1 MKYLSCVVG
10 TIAGMLLVNNLATA
24 DGLLFVSETKQQAR
38 LSRTLVNVK
47 IYDQIALTTV
57 THEFIN
63 PVKTDSVEV
72 VYMFPL
78 PENAAVTD
86 FAIWRGQQFVSFK
99 LVAADTGGGHQNLPG
114 ENLDPALQNY
124 LFPNPFIF
132 PTVAKE
138 DTFRV
143 RLSYAALLP
152 YDFGAIKYRFPLYSS
167 QFSAGPLDALAMLVT
182 FSTQRTITGMQ
193 TPDYAA
199 GIEQHSPYTATV
211 GYDNANFTPP
221 KDFVIDYTLSQKEV
235 GLFTLTYHDP
245 ADTTET
251 AGYFVLLLEPGE
263 VQPSSVLNKYFTF
276 VLDRSGSMLGVKMEQ
291 AKAAARF
298 CVEHL
303 NPNDFFNIVDFAS
316 DIRVYQNEPVAAT
329 AANISQAVS
338 YIDNIQANGG
348 TNANEALLTGLSQ
361 TIPGGVNQVVF
372 LTDGLPTVGETNT
385 QRILANV
392 RAANKNNASI
402 FVFGVGD
409 YIGQDLLQALADENH
424 GTASYLKENEP
435 ISDII
440 ANFFARISNPVL
452 VDVKLEFDDMQVFD
466 LYPVDLPDIFAGFQ
480 QVIAGRNQTF
490 GSTNITLKGRVA
502 TADTAIVYPNLIF
515 PAQSTEN
522 SFVPKIWAKKKIDYL
537 YARWLKENKPEELKQ
552 QIIALS
558 VKYGVLSPF
567 TQFKPPDPTTAV
579 AEGVLVA
586 QLQAAAVFVSDRPT
600 IRLTW
605 HLEGEAAE
613 IAAIEIYRSD
623 RVNGN
628 YARVATLPPSAVAY
642 DDVTAAP
649 SSNWYYRLDIL
660 MRNGQRISTSIN
672 YQAQAIRLFHLA
684 QNYPNPFSSGA
695 RSRLAGNPKTRL
707 EFYLGQRSAVE
718 LAVYNIRGEQVKILM
733 KESLPAGQHQAE
745 WDGTNTQGR
754 PVASGIY
761 FYRLRTPEFTGTR
774 TMVLAK

>member
-1 MKYLSCVVG
+1 MKYLSCVIGV
-10 TIAGMLLVNNLATA
+10 IAGMLLVTNLATA
-24 DGLLFVSETKQQAR
+24 DGLLFVSKTKQQVR

-63 PVKTDSVEV
+63 PINADSVEV

-86 FAIWRGQQFVSFK
+86 FAIWRDRQFIFFK
-99 LVAADTGGGHQNLPG
+99 LVAADSGGGHQNLPG
-114 ENLDPALQNY
+114 GNLDPALQNY
-124 LFPNPFIF
+124 LLPNPFIF
-132 PTVAKE
+132 PAVAKE

-143 RLSYAALLP
+143 RLSYAMLLP
-152 YDFGAIKYRFPLYSS
+152 YDFGAIKYRYPLYNG
-167 QFSAGPLDALAMLVT
+167 QFSAGPLEALAMLVM

-193 TPDYAA
+193 TPNYAA
-199 GIEQHSPYTATV
+199 GIEQHGPFQATV

-303 NPNDFFNIVDFAS
+303 NPDDFFNIVDFAS

-329 AANISQAVS
+329 AANISQAIS
-338 YIDNIQANGG
+338 YIENIQANGG

-392 RAANKNNASI
+392 RAANQNNASI

-424 GTASYLKENEP
+424 GTATYLKENEP

-452 VDVKLEFDDMQVFD
+452 VDVKLEFDDVQVFD
-466 LYPVDLPDIFAGFQ
+466 LYPVDLPDIFVGFQ

-490 GSTNITLKGRVA
+490 GAANITLKGRVA

-515 PAQSTEN
+515 PVQSTEN
-522 SFVPKIWAKKKIDYL
+522 SFVPKIWAKKKIDFL
-537 YARWLKENKPEELKQ
+537 YARWLKENKPDALKQ

-567 TQFKPPDPTTAV
+567 TQFKPPDPQTGV
-579 AEGVLVA
+579 EGVQVA

-605 HLEGEAAE
+605 HLEGEVAE
-613 IAAIEIYRSD
+613 ITAIEIYRSE
-623 RVNGN
+623 RVGGN
-628 YARVATLPPSAVAY
+628 YARLATLPPNAVAFE
-642 DDVTAAP
+642 DVTAAP
-649 SSNWYYRLDIL
+649 SSNWYYRVDVVL
-660 MRNGQRISTSIN
+660 RNGQRLSTSIN
-672 YQAQAIRLFHLA
+672 YQAQVIQFFHLA
-684 QNYPNPFSSGA
+684 QNYPNPF
-695 RSRLAGNPKTRL
+695 NPKTRL
-707 EFYLGQRSAVE
+707 AFYLGQRSAVE
-718 LAVYNIRGEQVKILM
+718 LAVYNIRGEQVKILT
-733 KESLPAGQHQAE
+733 KEILPAGRHQAE

-761 FYRLRTPEFTGTR
+761 FYRLRTPEFTGVR